1 LKSSQAV
8 DQSTA
13 RLIALVPRGW
23 LVLGL
28 LGLAPAFV
36 YGNASTARVAIAVG
50 GTLLAYRAWRRLA
63 SGAWQLAGAAVAWQ
77 RTAVLFDAATR
88 QELPGALNIAAS
100 KTSPLVVEARDLLYR
115 YGDRTQPVL
124 RRANLAIARG
134 ERLVLE
140 GASGG
145 GKSTLVSL
153 LAGVREPNSG
163 RILIDGFDR
172 QTLGAAEWRRR
183 LAAAPQFHEN
193 HVLAETFAFNL
204 FLGRPT
210 VLMPADFE
218 EAQAVCD
225 ELGLGNLLAR
235 MPAGMLQMVGETG
248 WQLSHGERSR
258 LYIARAL
265 LQDAE
270 LVVLDESFAALD
282 PENLKRAVECVV
294 KRARTLL
301 VIAHR

>member
-1 LKSSQAV
+1 M

-23 LVLGL
+23 LVVGL
-28 LGLAPAFV
+28 VGLAPAFV
-36 YGNASTARVAIAVG
+36 QGNASPARIAIAVG
-50 GTLLAYRAWRRLA
+50 GTLLAYRAWKRLA
-63 SGAWQLAGAAVAWQ
+63 AGAWQLAGAAVAWQ
-77 RTAVLFDAATR
+77 RTSVLFRAATR
-88 QELPGALNIAAS
+88 QELPGALDLAPAS
-100 KTSPLVVEARDLLYR
+100 TPLGIEARDLVFR
-115 YGDRTQPVL
+115 YSGRSEQVL
-124 RRANLAIARG
+124 RGANLKIARG
-134 ERLVLE
+134 DRVVLE
-140 GASGG
+140 GPSGG
-145 GKSTLVSL
+145 GKSTLLSL
-153 LAGVREPNSG
+153 LTGVREPDSG
-163 RILIDGFDR
+163 RVLIDGFDR
-172 QTLGAAEWRRR
+172 QALGAAQWRRR

-210 VLMPADFE
+210 VLTPTDFE
-218 EAQAVCD
+218 EAAEICA
-225 ELGLGNLLAR
+225 ELGLGDLLAR

-265 LQDAE
+265 LQDAG

-294 KRARTLL
+294 HRARSLL

>member
-1 LKSSQAV
+1 M
-8 DQSTA
+8 DRSTA

-23 LVLGL
+23 LLVGL

-36 YGNASTARVAIAVG
+36 QDNASPARIAIAVG
-50 GTLLAYRAWRRLA
+50 GTLLAYRAWKRLA
-63 SGAWQLAGAAVAWQ
+63 AGAWQLAGAAVAWQ
-77 RTAVLFDAATR
+77 RTSVLFRAATR
-88 QELPGALNIAAS
+88 QELPGALDLVPAS
-100 KTSPLVVEARDLLYR
+100 TPLGIEARDLVFR
-115 YGDRTQPVL
+115 YGDRSEPVL
-124 RRANLAIARG
+124 RGANLKIAVGDRV
-134 ERLVLE
+134 VLE
-140 GASGG
+140 GPSGG
-145 GKSTLVSL
+145 GKSTLLSL
-153 LAGVREPNSG
+153 LTGVREPASG
-163 RILIDGFDR
+163 RVLIDGLDR
-172 QTLGAAEWRRR
+172 QALGAAQWRRR

-210 VLMPADFE
+210 VLTPADFE
-218 EAQAVCD
+218 QAREICA
-225 ELGLGNLLAR
+225 ELGLSDLLAR

-282 PENLKRAVECVV
+282 PQNLKRAVECVV
-294 KRARTLL
+294 KRARSLL